1 MLEVGKT
8 YTLKVVKKTD
18 FGVYLADK
26 SEENK
31 GYEEERVLLPRKEV
45 PEGTNTG
52 DDLICFIYRDSE
64 DRLIATMKEPKVMPY
79 ELGTLEITDVTRI
92 GAFLDLGLDKEIL
105 LPFKEQSRDIKVGD
119 KVLVYVYVDK
129 TDRLCATM
137 KISRYLSS
145 DSPYNKDDKVTGTV
159 INVNPQMGAFVAV
172 DNKYLA
178 MIPLGEIHKTIKSGD
193 VVNARVASVREDG
206 KLNLSLKEKAYIQM
220 DNDAKVVYDRI
231 EELGGNLPFDDKAAP
246 EVIEKE
252 FAMSKNAFKR
262 AVGRLLKNGKVAK
275 EDGKIIIK

>member
-206 KLNLSLKEKAYIQM
+206 KLNLSLKERHISKWIMMQRLYM
-220 DNDAKVVYDRI
+220 I
-231 EELGGNLPFDDKAAP
+231 E
-246 EVIEKE
+246 
-252 FAMSKNAFKR
+252 
-262 AVGRLLKNGKVAK
+262 
-275 EDGKIIIK
+275 